1 MGRHLA
7 EGAAAHDVDPCLP
20 QRLEGPGHRTV
31 IEALEY
37 PVDLAVRPADE
48 AVDRHVLSQ
57 DQLSHGTASTDCLYL
72 GRRTRLPQSDIT
84 SRGRRTRSP
93 AARPHRSPPGTA
105 R

>member
-20 QRLEGPGHRTV
+20 QRLEGPGHRAG

-37 PVDLAVRPADE
+37 PVDLAVRPTDE

-57 DQLSHGTASTDCLYL
+57 DQLSHRTASTGCSYP
-72 GRRTRLPQSDIT
+72 GRRTRPHLADIT

-93 AARPHRSPPGTA
+93 AVRPHRPPPGSA